1 MLAPKTRSPA
11 ANSFTPA
18 PTVSTSP
25 ENSVPRIRR
34 FGRATPVKNRLMNGF
49 ALRQPQSDR
58 VTVVACT
65 RTRTWSSF
73 GTGRSTSSIRR
84 TSGGPYLSWT
94 TALMVPFV
102 LARRGGTRSR
112 VDSFD
117 ALPTL
122 ESTERDPRP
131 LGWRRPLGRRRCA
144 CSVAAHTEVRHDA
157 LRVQGPRHGQ
167 APRGRAECIGRRRL
181 EGRRGNDEEAALH
194 RAATGRHSHA

>member
-1 MLAPKTRSPA
+1 
-11 ANSFTPA
+11 
-18 PTVSTSP
+18 
-25 ENSVPRIRR
+25 
-34 FGRATPVKNRLMNGF
+34 MNGF

-58 VTVVACT
+58 LTVVAWIL
-65 RTRTWSSF
+65 TRTWSSF

-144 CSVAAHTEVRHDA
+144 CSVATHTEVRHDA

-167 APRGRAECIGRRRL
+167 APRGRAECIGRRGWKVVGVTTKKQLFIAPPQAVILMREVEL
-181 EGRRGNDEEAALH
+181 DPLASRPLA
-194 RAATGRHSHA
+194 RARIGTPG